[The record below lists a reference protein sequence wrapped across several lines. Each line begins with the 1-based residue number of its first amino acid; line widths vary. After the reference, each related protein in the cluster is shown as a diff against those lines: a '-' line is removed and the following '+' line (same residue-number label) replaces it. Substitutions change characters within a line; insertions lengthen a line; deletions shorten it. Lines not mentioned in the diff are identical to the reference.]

1 LKPRHYRFLLRRGYV
16 AWLAW
21 FADDAELYENIGVI
35 NYPPWRPRRKLFRWQ
50 MPPRGKKFRQRSG
63 PVLDSIAAVDLF
75 PPERHVVEGD
85 EEEEEEEDDDDC

>member
-1 LKPRHYRFLLRRGYV
+1 
-16 AWLAW
+16 
-21 FADDAELYENIGVI
+21 
-35 NYPPWRPRRKLFRWQ
+35 